1 MSLKKL
7 AFCFLVLSSLSG
19 SKLFCPSSL
28 ASDWIE
34 DESQQ
39 QGQEPQ
45 HQPDPRFQQRPPQE
59 QEHQIFDHEPTP
71 RPQQK
76 SQENIEE
83 NPVGNVKDTSR
94 PLEAGVSSF
103 KQIEN
108 NFDNLP
114 LLLQK
119 PLLAQ
124 PKTGPV
130 TPKTY
135 SSWLNQTHP
144 GLTGRI
150 SKDQVIEIKGEWDDS
165 SHTLRSFGI
174 PYTRVG
180 PKQINNI
187 DLSKVKVIVLCCPGS
202 IPHESTRTLANY
214 VKAGGY
220 LITTDWAVEILT
232 EDKGFVRIIEP
243 SGFTYDEKVVD
254 ALGLSSDPLCQGTPP
269 NAFWKI
275 AKESKAVRI
284 VQRKYAT
291 VIARSRQLMNQEL
304 RHVAKYRPPEENDFF
319 QAGILA
325 VLIDYGRGKIFH
337 LVGHYD
343 NDANTAFVNDVADPA
358 PGIQISLRQA
368 MATNFIAEAFEK

>member
-1 MSLKKL
+1 MICPCKK
-7 AFCFLVLSSLSG
+7 AC
-19 SKLFCPSSL
+19 

-34 DESQQ
+34 DDPNQSQNQPQTQQQNVPDQFPPAQPRYQEPTAQESQ
-39 QGQEPQ
+39 
-45 HQPDPRFQQRPPQE
+45 
-59 QEHQIFDHEPTP
+59 T
-71 RPQQK
+71 
-76 SQENIEE
+76 IEDK
-83 NPVGNVKDTSR
+83 PVGNITDTSR

-103 KQIEN
+103 TFKQVETS
-108 NFDNLP
+108 FDNLP
-114 LLLQK
+114 LLLQR
-119 PLLAQ
+119 PLQAA

-135 SSWLNQTHP
+135 SAWLNQTHP

-150 SKDQVIEIKGEWDDS
+150 SKDAVIEVKGEWDDS

-180 PKQINNI
+180 PKQILNL
-187 DLSKVKVIVLCCPGS
+187 DLSKTKVIILSCPGS
-202 IPHESTRTLANY
+202 LTHEQTRIIANY
-214 VKAGGY
+214 VKNGGY

-243 SGFTYDEKVVD
+243 SGFTYDERVID
-254 ALGLSSDPLCQGTPP
+254 ALALSNDPLCRGTPSD
-269 NAFWKI
+269 AFWKV

-284 VQRKYAT
+284 VQRQYVT
-291 VIARSRQLMNQEL
+291 VIARSRVLMNQEL
-304 RHVAKYRPPEENDFF
+304 RHIAKFRPPEPEDFF

-343 NDANTAFVNDVADPA
+343 NDANTAFVNDIADSA
-358 PGIQISLRQA
+358 PGIKISMRQA
-368 MATNFIAEAFEK
+368 LATNFIAEAFEK